1 MKNRDL
7 QLKPYPTTAELYAL
21 ERAAREARAA
31 EVARLLTAAVDGVKG
46 LFATSA
52 QKGLKHA

>member
-21 ERAAREARAA
+21 ERAAREARAT
-31 EVARLLTAAVDGVKG
+31 EMARLLSAAFDRVKSF
-46 LFATSA
+46 FATPA
-52 QKGLKHA
+52 EKGLKHA

>member
-21 ERAAREARAA
+21 ERAARQARAT
-31 EVARLLTAAVDGVKG
+31 ETVRLLSAAFDRVKS

-52 QKGLKHA
+52 EKGLKHA